1 MLKTHNFHFIL
12 PFYFILKYYIILN
25 CIFLYLFHKEIIFF
39 IFYDNVFIEVIENVI
54 GECIK
59 NLRKSHKLT
68 QAELSDILNIGQSTL
83 ANFENGKR
91 TIPTDIIIKLAQY
104 FNVTTDYL
112 LGISSEPTTNS
123 INYTHLNND
132 ELQLLNTYRS
142 LSPDARQVVLGK
154 ALDLKIS
161 AINTQTFKKDIG

>member
-1 MLKTHNFHFIL
+1 M
-12 PFYFILKYYIILN
+12 
-25 CIFLYLFHKEIIFF
+25 
-39 IFYDNVFIEVIENVI
+39 I

-91 TIPTDIIIKLAQY
+91 TIPTDIITKLAQY

-123 INYTHLNND
+123 INYTYLNND
-132 ELQLLNTYRS
+132 ELQLLNTYRI

-154 ALDLKIS
+154 TLD
-161 AINTQTFKKDIG
+161 FKLSETATAPNKKKTLDEKK